1 MIVGAIVAGIAGVA
15 LVVVVALA
23 IGGEP
28 AFTLP
33 ARIGDEAR
41 VEEGPFDVFIDAMIE
56 DLAAANVE
64 IDGTSYGTRL
74 DPRYILIVSELE
86 GFPAGD
92 VLVQMKTTYDSP
104 GDEIL
109 LDRLVERDTGGIHYE
124 CAPTSDVTI
133 PTTVCAWVSDRTVGM
148 LISLVSDDADA
159 GIGLLQR
166 ARADAEA

>member
-1 MIVGAIVAGIAGVA
+1 VGAAVAGIAGVA
-15 LVVVVALA
+15 LIVVVALA
-23 IGGEP
+23 AGGDP

-33 ARIGDEAR
+33 DAIGEEAR

-56 DLAAANVE
+56 DLAEANVE
-64 IDGTSYGTRL
+64 IDGASYGSRL

-133 PTTVCAWVSDRTVGM
+133 PTTVCAWVGDRTVGM
-148 LISLVSDDADA
+148 LISLVSDDPDE
-159 GIGLLQR
+159 GIELLR
-166 ARADAEA
+166 EAREETEA